1 MLDRF
6 TGMQVFAKVVAQG
19 SFSGAARSLG
29 LSQTMVTKHIAALES
44 RLGISLFHR
53 STRKLSLTEPGRLFF
68 IRSQKILTDL
78 EEMEQEVS
86 AENQE
91 PRGLLR
97 LNAPVS
103 FAIRHVGPILPEFS
117 RRHPLVTVELGLDDR
132 RIDPITEGWDL
143 TLRIGRMPSSALRSR
158 RLAQVDFV
166 VCAAPSYL
174 EEYGT
179 PRSVADL
186 PNHRCLGYTLDD
198 EISSARWSFG
208 PNGERTVPVS
218 GPMHANNGDILRE
231 AAVAGQG
238 IIYQP
243 TFIVSDEL
251 KSGRLVPLPLD
262 VPVMTGPEL
271 HAVYAPTPH
280 VPLKIRAM
288 IDFLVE
294 RYGPVPPWTI

>member
-6 TGMQVFAKVVAQG
+6 TGMQVFARVVAQG

-53 STRKLSLTEPGRLFF
+53 STRRLSLTEPGRLFL
-68 IRSQKILTDL
+68 IRGQKILADL
-78 EEMEQEVS
+78 EDMEQEVS

-91 PRGLLR
+91 PRGILR

-103 FAIRHVGPILPEFS
+103 FAIRHVGPILPQFS
-117 RRHPLVTVELGLDDR
+117 LRHPLVTVELGLDDR

-174 EEYGT
+174 EKCGT
-179 PRSVADL
+179 PHTVAAL
-186 PNHRCLGYTLDD
+186 QNHRCLGYTLGD

-208 PNGERTVPVS
+208 LNGERTVPVS
-218 GPMHANNGDILRE
+218 GPMHANNGDVLRE
-231 AAVAGQG
+231 AAIAGQG

-243 TFIVSDEL
+243 TFIVSEEL
-251 KSGRLVPLPLD
+251 KSGRLVALSLD
-262 VPVMTGPEL
+262 MPMMTGPEL

-294 RYGPVPPWTI
+294 QYGPVPPWTL

>member
-6 TGMQVFAKVVAQG
+6 TSMQVFAKVVAQG
-19 SFSGAARSLG
+19 SFSGAARALG

-53 STRKLSLTEPGRLFF
+53 STRRLSLTEPGRLLL
-68 IRSQKILTDL
+68 IRAQKILTDL

-91 PRGLLR
+91 PRGILR

-103 FAIRHVGPILPEFS
+103 FAIRHVGPIMPQFS
-117 RRHPLVTVELGLDDR
+117 QRHPLVTVELGLDDR

-143 TLRIGRMPSSALRSR
+143 TLRIGRMPPSALRSR
-158 RLAQVDFV
+158 PLAQIDFV

-174 EEYGT
+174 ERHGT
-179 PRSVADL
+179 PHTIAEL
-186 PNHRCLGYTLDD
+186 QEHQCLGYTLGHD
-198 EISSARWSFG
+198 IGATRWSFG
-208 PNGERTVPVS
+208 PEGERTVMVS
-218 GPMHANNGDILRE
+218 GPMSANNGDILRE

-238 IIYQP
+238 IFYQP
-243 TFIVSDEL
+243 LFIVSEEL

-262 VPVMTGPEL
+262 VPTMTGPEL

-294 RYGPVPPWTI
+294 QYGPVPPWTL

>member
-6 TGMQVFAKVVAQG
+6 TSMQVFAKVVTQG
-19 SFSGAARSLG
+19 SFSGAARALG

-53 STRKLSLTEPGRLFF
+53 STRRLSLTEPGRLLL
-68 IRSQKILTDL
+68 IRAQKILTDL
-78 EEMEQEVS
+78 EEIEQEVS

-91 PRGLLR
+91 PRGILR

-103 FAIRHVGPILPEFS
+103 FAIRHVGPIMPQFS
-117 RRHPLVTVELGLDDR
+117 QRHPLVTVELGLDDR

-143 TLRIGRMPSSALRSR
+143 TLRIGRMPPSALRSR
-158 RLAQVDFV
+158 PLAQIDFV
-166 VCAAPSYL
+166 VCASPSYL
-174 EEYGT
+174 ERHGT
-179 PRSVADL
+179 PHTVAEL
-186 PNHRCLGYTLDD
+186 QNHQCLGYTLGQ
-198 EISSARWSFG
+198 EIGATRWSFG
-208 PNGERTVPVS
+208 PVGERTVIVS
-218 GPMHANNGDILRE
+218 GPMSANNGDILRE

-243 TFIVSDEL
+243 LFIVSEEL
-251 KSGRLVPLPLD
+251 KSGRLVPLSLD
-262 VPVMTGPEL
+262 VPTMTGPEL

-294 RYGPVPPWTI
+294 QYGPVPPWTL